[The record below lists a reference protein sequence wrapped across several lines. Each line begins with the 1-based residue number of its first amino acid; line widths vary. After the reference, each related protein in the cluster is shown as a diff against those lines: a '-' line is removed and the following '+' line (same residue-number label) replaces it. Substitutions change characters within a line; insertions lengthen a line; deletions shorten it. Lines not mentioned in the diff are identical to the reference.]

1 MPVSINLNQVLQ
13 NISELSIDEQYYLS
27 DLLQKRLVEARRT
40 EIASRVQEAEAN
52 YRSGNV
58 RSGTVAEL
66 MMLSEDDD

>member
-1 MPVSINLNQVLQ
+1 MPASINLNQVLQ

-66 MMLSEDDD
+66 MMLSDDD